1 VTDRSNDT
9 PTVPRADELVRAAR
23 EAASTAYARYSKYSV
38 GAAILTE
45 RGEIVRGCNV
55 ENASY
60 GLSLCAERNAVV
72 AARAR
77 GLVDPQSM
85 KLRAVAIHAPKGAM
99 PYPCGACRQVLWE
112 FGDADLPVIVDG
124 PDGTVVKTLGHL
136 LPEGFRLED
145 V

>member
-9 PTVPRADELVRAAR
+9 PAVPCADELVRAAR

-99 PYPCGACRQVLWE
+99 PYPPNMAASTSTLALPHERQVYVMVSRIML
-112 FGDADLPVIVDG
+112 LVYQ
-124 PDGTVVKTLGHL
+124 TTLTTYL
-136 LPEGFRLED
+136 LTTTPM
-145 V
+145 